1 LIQVTI
7 GMPMPDIDWEELS
20 KARYAAYLA
29 GAYQDDPTGTL
40 SFTNYVLDPTGFVG
54 SKLDENVHANITL
67 DPATLDRGPVL
78 SNGNLTLTGTNGFG
92 TAAATGPGWKSG
104 KLYLEITATTATDLV
119 IVGLGEAAAIH
130 RLPGNG
136 DNPSNGYWSF
146 GGAPV
151 GAPSFTSGDVIGMAV
166 NMDTGTGG
174 LVRAFFR
181 KNATWI
187 NDPTTDPGIAI
198 AGLTPLG
205 TPVWPLFFVNPG
217 MALTVNFG
225 ASAFAHTAP
234 TGYSAWVTS
243 ATAASITV
251 AQSLPLQQAAA
262 ATHPDIATVFQTLPA
277 EQQTAIARMLT
288 LQPSQALGALVQA
301 ATGTYP
307 VTATSP
313 ETLPPIEQ
321 AGVAYHGP

>member
-1 LIQVTI
+1 
-7 GMPMPDIDWEELS
+7 MPDIDWVERS
-20 KARYAAYLA
+20 KAKYAAYLA
-29 GAYQDDPTGTL
+29 GAYQADPTGTL

-54 SKLDENVHANITL
+54 SKLDENVHANIAL
-67 DPATLDRGPVL
+67 DPATLDLGPVL
-78 SNGNLTLTGTNGFG
+78 SNGNLTLTGTNGYG

-104 KLYLEITATTATDLV
+104 KLYLEVTATTATALV
-119 IVGLGEAAAIH
+119 IVGMGEAAAIH

-136 DNPSNGYWSF
+136 DNPSNGYWSL
-146 GGAPV
+146 GGTPPTF
-151 GAPSFTSGDVIGMAV
+151 PSFTSGDVIGMAV
-166 NMDTGTGG
+166 NMDTGASGF
-174 LVRAFFR
+174 VRVFFR

-187 NDPTTDPGIAI
+187 DDPATADGQAI

-205 TPVWPLFFVNPG
+205 TPVWPLFFVDSG

-225 ASAFAHTAP
+225 GSAFAHAAP

-251 AQSLPLQQAAA
+251 AQSLPLMQAATV
-262 ATHPDIATVFQTLPA
+262 THPDISAAFQTLPA
-277 EQQTAIARMLT
+277 MQQAAIARMLT

-321 AGVAYHGP
+321 AAGAHHGP